1 MAEGG
6 RQEGSTGYRVGAQV
20 PMATPSPIRGP
31 EATRPG
37 KGAPPGEAEAEQET
51 WTLGEAKPHR
61 YWGVSLQH
69 PEFGKW
75 LVM

>member
-20 PMATPSPIRGP
+20 PMATP
-31 EATRPG
+31 RPG
-37 KGAPPGEAEAEQET
+37 KGAPPGEAEAGQET
-51 WTLGEAKPHR
+51 WTLGEAKPHK
-61 YWGVSLQH
+61 YCSVSLQH
-69 PEFGKW
+69 PESGKW

>member
-6 RQEGSTGYRVGAQV
+6 RPEGSTGYRVGAQV
-20 PMATPSPIRGP
+20 PMATPSPTRGL

-37 KGAPPGEAEAEQET
+37 KGAPPGEAEAGQET
-51 WTLGEAKPHR
+51 WTLGEAKPHK
-61 YWGVSLQH
+61 YCCVSLQH
-69 PEFGKW
+69 PESGKW

>member
-20 PMATPSPIRGP
+20 PMATPSPS
-31 EATRPG
+31 
-37 KGAPPGEAEAEQET
+37 KGAPPGEAEAGQET
-51 WTLGEAKPHR
+51 WTLGEAKPHK
-61 YWGVSLQH
+61 YCCVSLQH
-69 PEFGKW
+69 PESGKW